1 MLESLSNLTII
12 KKAILSLIDNGKI
25 VLSTDEDHRVEF
37 ELSGSEFMIRILTIP
52 RSEKIILKTSLYVSN
67 YGTLL
72 KSTEVLIPMIG
83 GNADGKMQLFYVK
96 NFSNFLKTLS

>member
-25 VLSTDEDHRVEF
+25 VLSIDDDHRVEF
-37 ELSGSEFMIRILTIP
+37 DIFGSDVKIKILSIIRLN
-52 RSEKIILKTSLYVSN
+52 KIILKTSLYISES
-67 YGTLL
+67 GKLL
-72 KSTEVLIPMIG
+72 DSSEISIPMIG